1 MNSLPKS
8 LSRTIDFFEKLPGIG
23 PKTAKRLAFYLLR
36 LPQPDLDEAAKNIS
50 ELKHKSLYCRICMNL
65 TEEKECSIC
74 SDDKRDQTTI
84 IVVETVLDLLA
95 MEVGN
100 QFTGIYHVLH
110 GRIDPL
116 NYIGPDD
123 IYISKLLDRIKD
135 KTNIIKEIILATNPN
150 MEGEATAIYIK
161 KRILEISPDKLKITR
176 LAYGLPIGAELE
188 YADYMT
194 LLKALEGRR
203 DY

>member
-50 ELKHKSLYCRICMNL
+50 ELKHKSLYCQICMNL